1 MCGYD
6 IDFSLNYY
14 VLDLELIFNYL
25 VFYYWLRERFKIDV
39 IIYVGKYGNLEWL
52 LGKSVGLF

>member
-52 LGKSVGLF
+52 FGKSVGLF